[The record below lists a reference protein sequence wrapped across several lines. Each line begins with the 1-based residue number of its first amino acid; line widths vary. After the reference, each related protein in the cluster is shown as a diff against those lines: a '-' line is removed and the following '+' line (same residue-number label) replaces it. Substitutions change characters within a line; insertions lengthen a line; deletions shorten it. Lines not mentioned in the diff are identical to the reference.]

1 MASECAVGC
10 VDAVVKG
17 VKRKL
22 NCIKQFWHRY
32 LLVEPVLILFWAPTL
47 FTFDRFVT
55 HKACRLSLG
64 YNEAICSAVV
74 NANDYV
80 SDCIP
85 YNMAKKTITTQGPSA
100 EELFVDVCSPHF
112 NFAVCKAGDQAQNLV
127 NNVYLNTLPI
137 VSVFPYIILMFAGGW
152 ADRYNKRKAFLILP
166 ILGRCLYYIFQL
178 TSSIF
183 YESLPFHLSWYF
195 AIIPSVL
202 GGVPC
207 FLMSAFSYITITTP
221 ESDRVLRI
229 GILSVFVL
237 LTNFLSGIIRHLIN
251 SEFAKYFGICVG
263 LEIAALLYIILFIK
277 EPKSNESVSE
287 VNDSAGDIQL
297 TNLGENVTNIE
308 SSPDPPRRNVLKEF
322 FDPMLAIEL
331 FKLPFKRRPNNDRLI
346 LLLLILCYFL
356 TAGPEKRETN
366 YMDFHILNRL
376 DWDENSQHF
385 YRLMKVGMSIDLTF
399 FGIIAFTKI
408 WKFSDSIVGIS
419 DSLIGILTAVFVVVS
434 RVLFYF
440 ADTSST
446 VYYAGV
452 FDLSLILRLIPIKSL
467 ASILN
472 EGDGK
477 LFSFFGILE
486 AVSVLPFYP
495 IYDAFVDAIGNSY
508 STLVFLFSEVFYVPN
523 VLIFIACYFLMR
535 RRNSNLA
542 QQDSTEYI

>member
-10 VDAVVKG
+10 VDAVVNS
-17 VKRKL
+17 VKRKF

-47 FTFDRFVT
+47 FTFDKFVT
-55 HKACRLSLG
+55 HKACRFSLG

-74 NANDYV
+74 YENDYV

-85 YNMAKKTITTQGPSA
+85 YNVAKKTIITQGPSA

-112 NFAVCKAGDQAQNLV
+112 NFAVCKAGDQAQKLI

-137 VSVFPYIILMFAGGW
+137 VSVIPYIILMFAGGW

-166 ILGRCLYYIFQL
+166 ILGRCLYYIVQL

-183 YESLPFHLSWYF
+183 YESLPFQLSWYF

-229 GILSVFVL
+229 GILSVFAL
-237 LTNFLSGIIRHLIN
+237 LTNFLSGIIGHLIN
-251 SEFAKYFGICVG
+251 SEFSKYFGICVG
-263 LEIAALLYIILFIK
+263 LEIAAILYIILFIK

-287 VNDSAGDIQL
+287 LNDSAGDIQL

-308 SSPDPPRRNVLKEF
+308 SSPEPPRRNVFKEF

-331 FKLPFKRRPNNDRLI
+331 IILPFKRRPNNDRLL

-356 TAGPEKRETN
+356 TAGPVESETK
-366 YMDFHILNRL
+366 YMDFQLLNRL
-376 DWDENSQHF
+376 EWNENLQHY
-385 YRLMKVGMSIDLTF
+385 YRLMKFGMSINLTF

-419 DSLIGILTAVFVVVS
+419 DSLIGILFAVFVVVS

-440 ADTSST
+440 AGETST

-486 AVSVLPFYP
+486 AVAVLPFHP
-495 IYDAFVDAIGNSY
+495 IYDAFVDATGNSY
-508 STLVFLFSEVFYVPN
+508 FTLVFLFSEAFYVPN

-542 QQDSTEYI
+542 QQDSTEYL